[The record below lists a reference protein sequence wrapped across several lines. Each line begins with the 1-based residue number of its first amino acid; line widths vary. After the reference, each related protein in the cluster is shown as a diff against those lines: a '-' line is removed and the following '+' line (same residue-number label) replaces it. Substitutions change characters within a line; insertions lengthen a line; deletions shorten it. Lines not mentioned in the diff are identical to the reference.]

1 MDSHPEPKQADATR
15 VTSRRASSGVLGA
28 VCLLV
33 IAVYAGVTH
42 LEDWEAFSA
51 NAANSS
57 YNLLVQGFHAGHLSL
72 RKAVPPGLAQL
83 ADPYDPVA
91 NRPYRL
97 GPDRVHDLSYY
108 KGRFYL
114 YFGVTPALLLFWPF
128 VVVTGRYLF
137 HGQAVAIFCAT
148 GYLASVGLLRALW
161 RRYFPE
167 VSVWVVAACGVAL
180 GLATTAP
187 LMLPRSAYNEVAVS
201 CAYML
206 TMLTLG
212 ALWRALHEPEGRGSW
227 LGMASLAY
235 GLAVGARP
243 SLLLG
248 AVILLVP
255 VVQARHEQRR
265 VWALLIAAVGP
276 IALIGLGLMLYN
288 AGRFGSPFEFGDHYQ
303 LAGVRSVER
312 QYFHLR
318 YFWFDFRAYFLAPAQ
333 WKAPFPFVH
342 KVVLP
347 PLPAGYDQV
356 ETPFG
361 ILTNIPLVWL
371 ALAAPLAWRRRSGET
386 TVLLRWFVVA
396 VALLFVASAA
406 PLVFYDSAILRYEVD
421 FTPALLLLA
430 VMGILGLE
438 RVTAKSG
445 ERLAGPW
452 AWQPATRW
460 VWGGLL
466 AFSVAFNLLA
476 CIGRCG
482 EAHFNLGN
490 VLFHAGRVPEAI
502 QQYERALRLRPDDAG
517 TYYNLGLALAEEGKL
532 TEAIQEYERALQI
545 KADAATHNNLG
556 IALMKVGRTAEAI
569 EQYEQALRIGPDDA
583 WIHYNLAVALMKS
596 GAMAAAI
603 EQYQHALQLRP
614 EDADLHRDF
623 AAVLFQAGKLP
634 EAIEQYKHA
643 LQVRPDDAEMRNNLG
658 VALAA
663 TGRFS
668 EAIEQYEQA
677 LRIKPDDA
685 EAHNNLGTVLA
696 GLGRA
701 NEAIRHWQEALKFKP
716 DDARVHSNLGTALE
730 RTGRTSEA
738 IEQYQ
743 QALKLQS
750 GLAAAKEALERLQNQ
765 Q

>member
-1 MDSHPEPKQADATR
+1 MDNHPEPKQADAAQATL
-15 VTSRRASSGVLGA
+15 RRASSAVLGA

-33 IAVYAGVTH
+33 IGVYAGVTH

-51 NAANSS
+51 NAASS
-57 YNLLVQGFHAGHLSL
+57 CYNLLVQGFRAGHLSL

-137 HGQAVAIFCAT
+137 HGQAVAIFCAA

-161 RRYFPE
+161 RRYFPQ
-167 VSVWVVAACGVAL
+167 VNVWVVAACAVAL
-180 GLATTAP
+180 GLATTVP

-212 ALWRALHEPEGRGSW
+212 ALWRALHEPDRRGSW
-227 LGMASLAY
+227 LGIASLAY

-255 VVQARHEQRR
+255 VAQARHEQRR
-265 VWALLIAAVGP
+265 VWALLIAAAGP

-303 LAGVRSVER
+303 LAGIRSVER
-312 QYFHLR
+312 HYFHLR

-333 WKAPFPFVH
+333 WTARFPFVH
-342 KVVLP
+342 KVGMP

-371 ALAAPLAWRRRSGET
+371 ALAAPLAWRRRSGEAT
-386 TVLLRWFVVA
+386 SLLRWFVVA

-406 PLVFYDSAILRYEVD
+406 PLVFYDSVVLRYEVD
-421 FTPALLLLA
+421 FTPALLLLG
-430 VMGILGLE
+430 VVGLLGLE
-438 RVTAKSG
+438 RVTGESG
-445 ERLAGPW
+445 LQR
-452 AWQPATRW
+452 QATRW

-502 QQYERALRLRPDDAG
+502 QQYERASRLRPDDAG
-517 TYYNLGLALAEEGKL
+517 TYYNLGLAFAEEGKL

-556 IALMKVGRTAEAI
+556 IALMKVGRTPEAI
-569 EQYEQALRIGPDDA
+569 EQYEQALRIGPEDA
-583 WIHYNLAVALMKS
+583 GIHYNLAVALMKS

-603 EQYQHALQLRP
+603 EQYQHALRLRP
-614 EDADLHRDF
+614 DDADLHRDF
-623 AAVLFQAGKLP
+623 AAVLLQAGKLP
-634 EAIEQYKHA
+634 EAIEQYKQA
-643 LQVRPDDAEMRNNLG
+643 LQVRPDDAELRNNLG

-696 GLGRA
+696 GLGRE
-701 NEAIRHWQEALKFKP
+701 NEAIRHWEEALKLKP
-716 DDARVHSNLGTALE
+716 EDARVHCNLGTALE
-730 RTGRTSEA
+730 RTGRTPEA
-738 IEQYQ
+738 TEQYQ
-743 QALKLQS
+743 QALKLQP
-750 GLAAAKEALERLQNQ
+750 GLAAAKEALERLQNHQ
-765 Q
+765 